1 VSQSEEQH
9 SDITLIAI
17 LRGIVPARVAEVA
30 TVLYEA
36 GIRTVEVPLNSPDPY
51 LSIAALAAACPA
63 DCLVGAGRVLSVDQV
78 GRVHAAGGRFAVAP
92 NRDPAVIADALRLG
106 LQVMP
111 GFATATEAFT
121 ALRSGATHL
130 KLFPAV
136 SYSREHLGALRSVLP
151 AEAKV
156 YPVGEIGAKN
166 MPPWMAMGAAAFGFG
181 SELFRPEYSAAEI
194 ERRALELVRTYA
206 QTRIELGRSQNAARP
221 N

>member
-1 VSQSEEQH
+1 VSQSEGQH
-9 SDITLIAI
+9 SGITLVAI
-17 LRGIVPARVAEVA
+17 LRGIVPARVVEVA

-36 GIRTVEVPLNSPDPY
+36 GIRTIEVPLNSPDPY

-63 DCLVGAGRVLSVDQV
+63 DCLVGAGTVLSVDQV
-78 GRVHAAGGRFAVAP
+78 ELVHAAGGRFAVAP
-92 NRDPAVIADALRLG
+92 NCDPAVIAGAVQLG

-111 GFATATEAFT
+111 GFATATEAFA

-136 SYSREHLGALRSVLP
+136 SYGPQHLGALRSVLP

-156 YPVGEIGAKN
+156 YPVGGIGAKN
-166 MPPWMAMGAAAFGFG
+166 MVPWMAMGAAGFGFG
-181 SELFRPEYSAAEI
+181 SELFRPEYSVAEI

-206 QTRIELGRSQNAARP
+206 QARAELGALYAVWW
-221 N
+221 